1 MNDDF
6 GEAEIDLLEKTSMNC
21 LLDTFK
27 EDKCYTMLSRIFDIF
42 QSNQIVLEK
51 DNEKTWI
58 LSYKDVNIGETKK
71 SKNKLIVNLIDPSI
85 SLSFVRNNDNEKNFQ
100 FLNIILSN
108 LK

>member
-1 MNDDF
+1 M
-6 GEAEIDLLEKTSMNC
+6 DLSH
-21 LLDTFK
+21 
-27 EDKCYTMLSRIFDIF
+27 
-42 QSNQIVLEK
+42 
-51 DNEKTWI
+51 
-58 LSYKDVNIGETKK
+58 KDVNMGETKK